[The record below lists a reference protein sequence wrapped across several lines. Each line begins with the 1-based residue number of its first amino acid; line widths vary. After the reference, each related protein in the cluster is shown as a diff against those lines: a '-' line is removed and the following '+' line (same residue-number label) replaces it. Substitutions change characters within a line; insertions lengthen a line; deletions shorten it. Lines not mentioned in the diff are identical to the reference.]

1 MVDIGA
7 NFSSYNSE
15 NSSSPYSYTGRETID
30 EHEENQLVELLH
42 HHYGDGVVYLP
53 AGQSK
58 QLLVAAKNLGYI
70 SEDGYLTRQ
79 GRILLATNSSRR

>member
-1 MVDIGA
+1 ML
-7 NFSSYNSE
+7 N
-15 NSSSPYSYTGRETID
+15 
-30 EHEENQLVELLH
+30 EHDENQLVELLN

-58 QLLVAAKNLGYI
+58 QLLLAAKNLGYI

-79 GRILLATNSSRR
+79 GRILLAKRSFRR